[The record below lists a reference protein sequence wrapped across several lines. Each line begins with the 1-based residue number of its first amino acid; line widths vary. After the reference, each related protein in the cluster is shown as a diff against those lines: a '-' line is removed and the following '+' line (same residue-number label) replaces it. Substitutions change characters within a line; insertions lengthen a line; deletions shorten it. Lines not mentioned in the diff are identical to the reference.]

1 MTQSVPSRILQYF
14 RDSFQELKRVVWPT
28 RKQALTHSLI
38 VVLMSVGVAAFLAGL
53 DIVFSLGMEKI
64 LLLRGL

>member
-1 MTQSVPSRILQYF
+1 MTQSIPSRITQYF

-28 RKQALTHSLI
+28 RKQALLHSLI
-38 VVLMSVGVAAFLAGL
+38 VILMSIGVAAFLAGL
-53 DIVFSLGMEKI
+53 DIVFSFGMKKL